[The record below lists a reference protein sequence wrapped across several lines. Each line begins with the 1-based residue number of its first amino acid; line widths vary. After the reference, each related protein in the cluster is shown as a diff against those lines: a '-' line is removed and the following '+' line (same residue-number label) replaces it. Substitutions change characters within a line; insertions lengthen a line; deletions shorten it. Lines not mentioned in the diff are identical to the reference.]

1 MSRSQVYFDVS
12 IGGETAGRIL
22 FELFNDIVPKTAE
35 NFRALATGEPGF
47 GYKGSIFHRVIKSF
61 MIQGGDFTNFDGTG
75 GKSIYGEKFED
86 ENFELKH
93 DKPFLLSMANAG
105 KNTNGSQFFIT
116 TVPTPHLDGKHVVFG
131 KVIAGKSVV
140 RMIENTETDSGDKP
154 QLECKIEACGELKPG
169 EPLKLDD
176 GTGDPYDEFLEDEE
190 SVDINNPESVFKA
203 IEDIKA
209 IGTKFFKEGDMST
222 AFKKYKKAVSYLESY
237 FPDDLP
243 ESEIEKLNRLKCSCY
258 LNASLAALK
267 LKKVQE
273 CIKYSTEA
281 FEAEN
286 ADVQS
291 KAKALFRRGSAKL
304 IGHNQEDAIA
314 DFEEASNLAPEDGAI
329 KKAIV
334 DAKKSLKERLAK
346 ERAAYSK
353 FFK

>member
-12 IGGETAGRIL
+12 IGGETVGRIA

-35 NFRALATGEPGF
+35 NFRALTTGEPGF

-61 MIQGGDFTNFDGTG
+61 MIQGGDFTNFNGTG

-131 KVIAGKSVV
+131 KVIAGKSIVKL
-140 RMIENTETDSGDKP
+140 IENTETDSGDKP
-154 QLECKIEACGELKPG
+154 KLECKIEACGELKPG
-169 EPLKLDD
+169 DPLKLDD
-176 GTGDPYDEFLEDEE
+176 GTGDPYDELLEDEPT
-190 SVDINNPESVFKA
+190 VDISKPETVFKA
-203 IEDIKA
+203 VDEIKA
-209 IGTKFFKEGDMST
+209 IGTKFLKQGDLKI
-222 AFKKYKKAVSYLESY
+222 AFAKYKKAISYLDSY
-237 FPDDLP
+237 FPDDL
-243 ESEIEKLNRLKCSCY
+243 SEEDIEKLNKLKCSCY

-267 LKKVQE
+267 TKKVPE
-273 CIKYSTEA
+273 AIKYATEA
-281 FEAEN
+281 FESEN
-286 ADVQS
+286 ADVQA

-304 IGHNQEDAIA
+304 AGHNEEDAIA
-314 DFEEASNLAPEDGAI
+314 DFEHASKLVPSDGAI
-329 KKAIV
+329 KSSLAN
-334 DAKKSLKERLAK
+334 AKKVLKDRLAK

-353 FFK
+353 FFN